1 MADRGIAMA
10 KKNKKET
17 TEENY
22 RAEEMEKQKTAGVTF
37 DQLEALNN
45 KLDRTIQRI
54 ANLEEKI
61 DSISPELSSATG
73 SLNMTLSILR
83 TFQEVTNVATIFSP
97 SKWLMRLR
105 PEITLDPIERAIIDV
120 LTREGPKNISQ
131 LTAAVRRERGSAS
144 RRIIREKVNQM
155 IKQNIVEEIDEG
167 YGRVVKMAIDLKELT
182 E

>member
-1 MADRGIAMA
+1 MA
-10 KKNKKET
+10 KNEKKET
-17 TEENY
+17 QIENNARKETETQTV
-22 RAEEMEKQKTAGVTF
+22 KGVTF
-37 DQLEALNN
+37 DQLEALNQ

-61 DSISPELSSATG
+61 DGISPELSSATG

-105 PEITLDPIERAIIDV
+105 PEISLDPIERAIIDV
-120 LTREGPKNISQ
+120 LTREGSKNISQ

-155 IKQNIVEEIDEG
+155 IKQNIVEEVDEG